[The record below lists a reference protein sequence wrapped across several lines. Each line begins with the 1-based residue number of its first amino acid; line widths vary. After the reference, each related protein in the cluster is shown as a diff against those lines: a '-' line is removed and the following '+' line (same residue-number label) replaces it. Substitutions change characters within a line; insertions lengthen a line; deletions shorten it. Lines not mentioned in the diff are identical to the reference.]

1 MVPADIHDFFVSSAG
16 VAGALIGLLFVA
28 ISVAADRLARV
39 EAEGQVHRIRARA
52 ALLAFVNALAVSL
65 FAMLPGENI
74 GLTAITVAILGL
86 LFVLASLLSLVRL
99 RDVRWATARD
109 ALFLVGMVVV
119 FILEL
124 TSGIDVYQ
132 RPGDAGSV
140 QEIAILVAVCFLIG
154 IYRAWDLIGGPSI
167 GFGHEVAAL
176 VRAERDKDAAAPR
189 SASATDTA
197 PATDRAPAAGG
208 SPGGDAGRPDSPGPR
223 G

>member
-1 MVPADIHDFFVSSAG
+1 MVPADIHDFFVASAG

-28 ISVAADRLARV
+28 ISVATERLARV
-39 EAEGQVHRIRARA
+39 EAEGQLHRIRARG
-52 ALLAFVNALAVSL
+52 ALLAFVNTLTVSL
-65 FAMLPGENI
+65 FAMMPGDNI
-74 GLTAITVAILGL
+74 GMTAILVGIVGL
-86 LFVLASLLSLVRL
+86 MFVLASLLSLVRL

-109 ALFLVGMVVV
+109 ALFLVGMVAV

-140 QEIAILVAVCFLIG
+140 KEIAILVTVCFLIG

-176 VRAERDKDAAAPR
+176 VRAGLGKDTAAPGGVK
-189 SASATDTA
+189 DTA
-197 PATDRAPAAGG
+197 AP
-208 SPGGDAGRPDSPGPR
+208 
-223 G
+223 